1 MSNFDQ
7 QGQIV
12 YHQINQVINQQI
24 INVND
29 EMVEK
34 FVENFAS
41 LLPLDADDK
50 IKKSIT
56 LYIITEYANNGN
68 LPISSEQL
76 TSLLEKLNQL
86 SIDEFNRLLSS
97 DKKYKQLRHNLGWY
111 IFVGAGVGVGVGYA
125 SAKVDIEKIIQELT
139 HNNSLYVPDLTPS
152 SSSNPSSQTEDNSEQ
167 HYPRSSI
174 PKEHIASSVILHKS
188 IDSLPDTREPF
199 LPVSSSRGSSSFP
212 THHQEQLLES
222 SINHNISGGSPEPHP
237 ISLDKSNG
245 DIEDCD
251 HLNHCGHCDHCD
263 HCFIATAVY
272 GTYESPQVI
281 KLRHFRDEK
290 LRMYL
295 LGKLFILIYYKL
307 SPPLARWLKDSPNFA
322 KPVRHIL
329 DMLVKCLES

>member
-56 LYIITEYANNGN
+56 LHIITEYANNGN
-68 LPISSEQL
+68 LPISPEQL

-139 HNNSLYVPDLTPS
+139 HNNNLYVPDLTPS
-152 SSSNPSSQTEDNSEQ
+152 SSSNPSLRTEDNSEQ
-167 HYPRSSI
+167 HYPKSSI

-222 SINHNISGGSPEPHP
+222 SINHNISGGLPEPHP

-251 HLNHCGHCDHCD
+251 HLNHCDHCD

-272 GTYESPQVI
+272 GSYEAPQVI
-281 KLRHFRDEK
+281 KLRHFRDKK
-290 LRMYL
+290 LRTYRLGNL
-295 LGKLFILIYYKL
+295 LISVYYKL
-307 SPPLARWLKDSPNFA
+307 SPPLARWLKDSPKFA

-329 DMLVKCLES
+329 AMLIKYLES